1 MGRPKGL
8 LRLGGHTFLSRVI
21 RALADGG
28 CSSVI
33 VVVALGDTAAAD
45 EARAAGAELI
55 ENPDPGEGPITS
67 LRLAIESLSA
77 DVDAIAY
84 LPLDHAVVEADDVA
98 ALIEAAARSGAPVTL
113 PVYAGKRGHPAI
125 FRRALFRE
133 LTDPELEGG
142 ARVVV
147 HRHLQDA
154 CLLNTDRENV
164 VIDIDTPETYDA
176 VRRGRDFP

>member
-1 MGRPKGL
+1 MGSPKGL

-33 VVVALGDTAAAD
+33 VVVAL

-67 LRLAIESLSA
+67 LRLAIESLPA
-77 DVDAIAY
+77 NVDAIAY
-84 LPLDHAVVEADDVA
+84 LPLDHAVVEAADVA

-125 FRRALFRE
+125 FRRALFPE

-147 HRHLQDA
+147 HRHLKDA

-164 VIDIDTPETYDA
+164 VIDIDTPEAYDA
-176 VRRGRDFP
+176 VRHGRDYP